1 MFDWDLKMDGK
12 NLMRQPAVAG
22 AFYPGEE
29 NELKNMILEM
39 LSYSGS
45 EQFDGHITGIISP
58 HAGYVYSGR
67 IAAKAYKQIQSKQY
81 DNVIVIAPSH
91 FEYFDGCSIFLG
103 VYQTPLGAVD
113 TNIEMAEAVVSRSQI
128 IVSSSKGHIQEHSLE
143 VQIPFLQIC
152 LKGFKLIPVVMGT
165 QDYQTAEELSKAI
178 YETLSG
184 SRFERQRTLIV
195 GSSDLSHYYPAKRA
209 KDMDNIVINDIEEFD
224 EKMLFEDI
232 RSKRCEACGYGPMIA
247 TMMIS
252 KKLGAKKSKV
262 LSYGTS
268 GETSQ
273 DYGSVVGYVSSI
285 FYN

>member
-1 MFDWDLKMDGK
+1 MDSK
-12 NLMRQPAVAG
+12 KLIRKPAVAG
-22 AFYPGEE
+22 TFYPGEK
-29 NELKNMILEM
+29 NELENTILAM
-39 LSYSGS
+39 LAQSGS
-45 EQFDGHITGIISP
+45 EQLDGRIIGIISP
-58 HAGYVYSGR
+58 HAGYIYSGR
-67 IAAKAYKQIQSKQY
+67 IAAEAYKQIRSKQY
-81 DNVIVIAPSH
+81 DNVIVITPSH
-91 FEYFDGCSIFLG
+91 FEYVDGCSIFFG
-103 VYQTPLGAVD
+103 TYQTPLGTVD
-113 TNIEMAEAVVSRSQI
+113 TNIEMAEAVVSRSPI

-152 LKGFKLIPVVMGT
+152 LKGFKLIPVVMGR
-165 QDYQTAEELSKAI
+165 QDYQAGEELSNAI
-178 YETLSG
+178 YKVLSD
-184 SRFERQRTLIV
+184 RKFENQSTLIV

-209 KDMDNIVINDIEEFD
+209 KDMDSIVINDIEEFD

-232 RSKRCEACGYGPMIA
+232 RSKKCEACGYGPMIA